1 MLPHFTVAYWCV
13 SWRPC
18 RTYFVFPFLLN
29 GEVLVKNVLKAGT
42 TTTTREPGW
51 RSSRAPQPGPMQHRP
66 TALRRCRSSLRRC
79 WWRTLAQGRVVLDL
93 LAVLYVFLRLFYI
106 LMYVSDMP
114 RVRSAVWGA
123 AFFVNIAIFFL
134 GYR

>member
-1 MLPHFTVAYWCV
+1 MLVAHQ
-13 SWRPC
+13 
-18 RTYFVFPFLLN
+18 L
-29 GEVLVKNVLKAGT
+29 GAG
-42 TTTTREPGW
+42 
-51 RSSRAPQPGPMQHRP
+51 Q
-66 TALRRCRSSLRRC
+66 
-79 WWRTLAQGRVVLDL
+79 VVLDL

>member
-1 MLPHFTVAYWCV
+1 M
-13 SWRPC
+13 
-18 RTYFVFPFLLN
+18 
-29 GEVLVKNVLKAGT
+29 
-42 TTTTREPGW
+42 
-51 RSSRAPQPGPMQHRP
+51 
-66 TALRRCRSSLRRC
+66 
-79 WWRTLAQGRVVLDL
+79 LDL